1 MTLYNKASS
10 VKAYLRS
17 FFGSVE
23 KIDNNYYEQQESCQV
38 PQLDFL
44 FQLFLGRKESGVF
57 VEIGAHDGVSC
68 SNTWGLARRGWTGY
82 LVEAIPEY
90 AEKCRQNH
98 KGHKNVIVE
107 EIAIGAT
114 EGEEVTF
121 NIGGQL
127 TTANTELNLEYKE
140 ISWAKSII
148 TSTQIQV
155 VIKRLDTFLEEHGI
169 SPSFDLLVIDV
180 EGFEAQ
186 VFSGFE
192 LPKWRP
198 KMLIV
203 ELTDT
208 HPDLRTNANSDAY
221 LGQEILSKNYQIVYK
236 DCINTVFVHNDV
248 WKVAFPAS

>member
-1 MTLYNKASS
+1 MNLYKKASS
-10 VKAYLRS
+10 LKAYIRS
-17 FFGSVE
+17 FFDSVE
-23 KIDNNYYEQQESCQV
+23 AIDNGYYEQQESCQV
-38 PQLDFL
+38 PHLDFL
-44 FQLFLGRKESGVF
+44 FQFFLGRKESGVF
-57 VEIGAHDGVSC
+57 VEIGAHDGVNC
-68 SNTWGLARRGWTGY
+68 SNTWGIARRGWAGY

-98 KGHKNVIVE
+98 KDHTNVIVE
-107 EIAIGAT
+107 QIAIGAI

-127 TTANTELNLEYKE
+127 TTANTELNLEYKN
-140 ISWAKSII
+140 ISWAKSVI
-148 TSTQIQV
+148 TSSQV
-155 VIKRLDTFLEEHGI
+155 KVATKRLDTFLEERGI
-169 SPSFDLLVIDV
+169 DPTFDLLVIDV

-192 LPKWRP
+192 LSKWVP

-221 LGQEILSKNYQIVYK
+221 LGQEILSNNYQIVYK

-248 WKVAFPAS
+248 WKVAFSAS